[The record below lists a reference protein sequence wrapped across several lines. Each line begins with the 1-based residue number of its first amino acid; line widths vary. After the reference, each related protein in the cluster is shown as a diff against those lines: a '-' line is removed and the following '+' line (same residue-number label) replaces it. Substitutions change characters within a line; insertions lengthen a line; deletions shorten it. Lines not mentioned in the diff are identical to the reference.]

1 MLDKFNLTTELI
13 NKIIAAGLKNGGDF
27 CEIYYEYKR
36 QNIITLIENKVKEA
50 KYHIVQGI
58 GIRVLQGEKI
68 GYAYSDVL
76 DETPLLKAAQ
86 AASYIADKKIT
97 EPFNSSNISGR
108 QDFSI
113 GYSSPASEDIDKK
126 SEILL
131 KANDATRSYSDKV
144 YQVNCSYSD
153 DHKYIEIANSDGLW
167 KSDEQ
172 SVMSFSVQCAV
183 QNGNIR
189 DIGRSFAGGRYAFDF
204 FNTNKPE
211 NIGKKAAVQALKKL
225 DAIAAPAG
233 MLPVVIA
240 KGWGGVLVH
249 EAVGHGLESDFHRK
263 KTSLYTG
270 KTGQFVASPLVT
282 IVDDGTV
289 KNGRGTIKIDDEG
302 NETERT
308 VLIENGV
315 LTGLM
320 SDVLNAR
327 LMNIKPTGNGR
338 RMSFREYPIP
348 RMTNTFIESG
358 DSNPDDLLK
367 DIKKGIYAAQ
377 LGGGQVDITTGNFV
391 FEIGE
396 GYMIESGKITSP
408 IRGANLIG
416 NGPEAMNK
424 VAGVG
429 NDLEIESGTGTCGK
443 DGQNVVVAVGQPT
456 IYLTEITI
464 GGTKS

>member
-1 MLDKFNLTTELI
+1 MRGKFNLTPELI
-13 NKIIAAGLKNGGDF
+13 SKILTAGLENGGDF

-36 QNIITLIENKVKEA
+36 QNIITLVENKIKEA

-58 GIRVLQGEKI
+58 GIRVIQGEKI

-76 DETPLLKAAQ
+76 DETPLLTAAKT
-86 AASYIADKKIT
+86 ASYIADKQVSK
-97 EPFNSSNISGR
+97 PVNSGKLSDR
-108 QDFSI
+108 QNFSI
-113 GYSSPASEDIDKK
+113 DYLPPASEDINRKA
-126 SEILL
+126 EILHT
-131 KANDATRSYSDKV
+131 ANDAARTYSDKV

-172 SVMSFSVQCAV
+172 SVMSLSVHCAV
-183 QNGNIR
+183 QNGKIR
-189 DIGRSFAGGRYAFDF
+189 DIGRSFAGGRHAFDF
-204 FNTNKPE
+204 FETNKPE
-211 NIGKKAAVQALKKL
+211 NIGTKAAVQAVKKL
-225 DAIAAPAG
+225 DAKAAPAG

-263 KTSLYTG
+263 ETSLYTG
-270 KTGQFVASPLVT
+270 KTGQSVASPLVT

-289 KNGRGTIKIDDEG
+289 KNGRGTLSIDDEG
-302 NETERT
+302 TETQRT
-308 VLIENGV
+308 VLIEKGI

-320 SDVLNAR
+320 SDVLNAG
-327 LMNIKPTGNGR
+327 LMKIKPTGNGR

-358 DSNPDDLLK
+358 DSNPDDLIK
-367 DIKKGIYAAQ
+367 DIKKGVYAAQ

-391 FEIGE
+391 FEISE

-443 DGQNVVVAVGQPT
+443 DGQSVAVAVGQPT
-456 IYLTEITI
+456 IYITEMTV